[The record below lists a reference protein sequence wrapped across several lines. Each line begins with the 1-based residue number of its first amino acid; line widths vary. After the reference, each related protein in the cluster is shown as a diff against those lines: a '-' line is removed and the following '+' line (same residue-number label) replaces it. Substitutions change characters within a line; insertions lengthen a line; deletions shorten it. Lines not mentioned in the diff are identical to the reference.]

1 METANAFD
9 MLVLPM
15 LQCFAGAFVTFP
27 ILHGIRV
34 GLSRMFGESTDHET
48 GSASR

>member
-9 MLVLPM
+9 MLILPM
-15 LQCFAGAFVTFP
+15 LQCTAGMFVTFP

-34 GLSRMFGESTDHET
+34 GLGRMFG
-48 GSASR
+48 GSGRRDD